1 MKILLT
7 GCNAHLAQ
15 ALLPKL
21 CHHPDIGSVIGID
34 LHAPPF
40 HHEKFTFLTMD
51 VRDAA
56 IAGLMPGCDALI
68 HLAFVVLRGKMSIAN
83 MRSVNLF
90 ATQQLFD
97 AAAAAGI
104 PRLIHLSS
112 AAVYGSGENLAESAP
127 HHPLPNFLY
136 ALHKAELEAWL
147 ETHHP
152 SVIRLRPHIILGP
165 HAQALLKRL
174 IRQPAYIRLPDPQ
187 PLLQVVHEQD
197 VVRAIV
203 TSLFTN
209 ISGPFNLAAADPIS
223 FKQIIQQ
230 HHAVSLPVPL
240 PLAQAML
247 NVSLKLF
254 GIGGEPAWLAG
265 IGKSLTLNCDKAK
278 IQLNWQPEFSTA
290 AAIRSVF

>member
-21 CHHPDIGSVIGID
+21 CNHADIVSVIGID
-34 LHAPPF
+34 VHAPRF
-40 HHEKFTFLTMD
+40 HHQKFSFLTMD
-51 VRDAA
+51 VRDAGV
-56 IAGLMPGCDALI
+56 AGIMPGCDALI

-83 MRSVNLF
+83 MRSVNII
-90 ATQQLFD
+90 ATQQIFD
-97 AAAAAGI
+97 AATAAGI
-104 PRLIHLSS
+104 SRLIHLSS
-112 AAVYGSGENLAESAP
+112 AAVYGSGENLAEGAP
-127 HHPLPNFLY
+127 PHPLPNFLY
-136 ALHKAELEAWL
+136 ALHKTELEAWL

-152 SVIRLRPHIILGP
+152 SAIRLRPHIILGP

-187 PLLQVVHEQD
+187 PLLQVVHEDD

-203 TSLFTN
+203 ASLFAN
-209 ISGPFNLAAADPIS
+209 VSGPFNLAAVEPVS

-230 HHAVSLPVPL
+230 HHALSLPVPL
-240 PLAQAML
+240 TLAQATL
-247 NVSLKLF
+247 NASLKLF

-265 IGKSLTLNCDKAK
+265 IGKSLTLNCDRAK
-278 IQLNWQPEFSTA
+278 TQLNWQPEFSA
-290 AAIRSVF
+290 AATIRSVF